1 MSEKDF
7 AREFCLLTKKLHPVR
22 VENALTTLGLPDVN
36 ISTGWVEL
44 KWAKSW
50 PKKEST
56 PFRLPHYTDE
66 QRAWL
71 KKRGDAGGGA
81 WLALQVRTEWF
92 VFDADLAQD
101 VGKLT
106 RDCLIEFS
114 TAYFPTKPTSDELCK
129 VFTG

>member
-1 MSEKDF
+1 MSEKTF

-36 ISTGWVEL
+36 IVSGWVEL
-44 KWAKSW
+44 KWAKEW
-50 PKKEST
+50 PKKETT

-71 KKRGDAGGGA
+71 MRRFQAGGGA

-92 VFDADLAQD
+92 VFDGEQAQH
-101 VGKLT
+101 VGRLT
-106 RDCLIEFS
+106 KEELIVCAN
-114 TAYFPTKPTSDELCK
+114 AYFPTKPTSDDLCK